1 MRGLSDEELMEL
13 IKGDDP
19 RLAFEE
25 LMVRYESRLVN
36 FLNRYTGS
44 LQTAEN
50 LTQETFLRIYKTRM
64 AYEPTAKFKT
74 YLYRIA
80 TNLAIDEFRKGQRR
94 KEELKEDFSDKASD
108 NPDPH
113 NLAEQSERAK
123 KVRES
128 VMKLDEKHRSV
139 LVMKWFEGLRYEQIA
154 KILGVSVGT
163 VKSRVHYALKKLE
176 VDLKPLLNGDS

>member
-19 RLAFEE
+19 KLAFEE
-25 LMVRYESRLVN
+25 LMHRYESRLVN

-44 LQTAEN
+44 RETAEN
-50 LTQETFLRIYKTRM
+50 LTQETFLRIYKTREH
-64 AYEPTAKFKT
+64 YVPTAKFKT

-80 TNLAIDEFRKGQRR
+80 TNLAIDEFRKKSRR
-94 KEELKEDFSDKASD
+94 REELREDFSDRKSD
-108 NPDPH
+108 NPGPYDKAVSSQR
-113 NLAEQSERAK
+113 AE
-123 KVRES
+123 KVREC
-128 VMKLDEKHRSV
+128 VMKLEEKHRIV
-139 LVMKWFEGLRYEQIA
+139 LVMKWFEGLKYEQIA
-154 KILGVSVGT
+154 KILGISVGT